1 MQGYYP
7 LNYMHLP
14 IITIV
19 CGDGEVW
26 NLTHEMWEEAHMQKI
41 MMYYLVAI
49 LNKFMIT
56 QALKGWFK

>member
-1 MQGYYP
+1 
-7 LNYMHLP
+7 MHLP